1 MEEFYKLSIKEKLKG
16 VTESTFSSLELTR
29 SYLQRIKKIDK
40 KINSFITVLEDKAIE
55 SARESDRR
63 YKEGSALPLDGIPI
77 AHKDIFCTEGVLT
90 TCGSK
95 MLSNFVSPYS
105 STVAENFLTS
115 GSVAVSYTHLTLPT
129 NREV

>member
-16 VTESTFSSLELTR
+16 LSKSTFSSLELTE

-40 KINSFITVLEDKAIE
+40 EINSFITVLEDKAIE
-55 SARESDRR
+55 SARESDKR

-77 AHKDIFCTEGVLT
+77 AHKDIFCTEGIIT

-105 STVAENFLTS
+105 STVVENFSENGCVVLGLS
-115 GSVAVSYTHLTLPT
+115 LIHI
-129 NREV
+129 

>member
-16 VTESTFSSLELTR
+16 LKESAFSSLELTE
-29 SYLQRIKKIDK
+29 SYLQRIKKVDK

-55 SARESDRR
+55 SARESDKR
-63 YKEGSALPLDGIPI
+63 YKEGATLPLDGIPI

-105 STVAENFLTS
+105 STVVANFLAN
-115 GSVAVSYTHLTLPT
+115 GSVVLGKT
-129 NREV
+129 NMDEFA

>member
-16 VTESTFSSLELTR
+16 LAESTFSSLELTE

-40 KINSFITVLEDKAIE
+40 KINSFITVLEEKAIE
-55 SARESDRR
+55 SARESDKR
-63 YKEGSALPLDGIPI
+63 YKKGSALPLDGIPI

-95 MLSNFVSPYS
+95 MLSNFMSPYS
-105 STVAENFLTS
+105 
-115 GSVAVSYTHLTLPT
+115 
-129 NREV
+129 

>member
-16 VTESTFSSLELTR
+16 LKESAFSSLELTE
-29 SYLQRIKKIDK
+29 SYLQRIKKVDK

-55 SARESDRR
+55 SARESDKR
-63 YKEGSALPLDGIPI
+63 YKEGATLPLDGIPI

-105 STVAENFLTS
+105 STLVENF
-115 GSVAVSYTHLTLPT
+115 
-129 NREV
+129 